1 MKRWQIVT
9 MFLICTVLA
18 CAGVWY
24 FEHNSEE
31 KEEQRAA
38 TQRQHIYE
46 SILHS
51 YSAALTNGMTRDQVE
66 DYLRKR
72 GVEFDDICC
81 LAQSDPYA
89 EITKIGYERG
99 PWYCDGYEVYIGFEF
114 RGLPASEEAV
124 DTLKK
129 VSLVSLPDNCL

>member
-1 MKRWQIVT
+1 MKRWQAVT
-9 MFLICTVLA
+9 AFSVATVLA

-24 FEHNSEE
+24 IEHRSEE

-38 TQRQHIYE
+38 AQRQRIYE

-51 YSAALTNGMTRDQVE
+51 YSAALTNGMTREQVE
-66 DYLRKR
+66 EYLRR
-72 GVEFDDICC
+72 RNVDFGNICC
-81 LAQSDPYA
+81 LAQGESFA

-114 RGLPASEEAV
+114 GGAPASEEAA
-124 DTLKK
+124 DTLRK
-129 VSLVSLPDNCL
+129 VSIVSLPDNCL